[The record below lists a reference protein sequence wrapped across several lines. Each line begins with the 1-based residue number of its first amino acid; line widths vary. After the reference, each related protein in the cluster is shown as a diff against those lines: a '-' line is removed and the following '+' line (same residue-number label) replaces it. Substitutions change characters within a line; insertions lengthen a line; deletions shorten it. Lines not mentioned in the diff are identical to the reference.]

1 MWWWLSLAL
10 AVSSTGSALGG
21 QGDLDPTFGAAGVAR
36 IPLGGGGDSVG
47 GLALQPDGKIVV
59 AASAGSNSTVI
70 RLTGLGKLDV
80 TFAGGKVSSMDSP
93 PVGLVV
99 EGGAIRVGG
108 GDIVV
113 RNANVFL
120 RNYDEDGKV
129 GSRVDTSRTGPN
141 IHAIALARGGA
152 GRVLMLGQTDPYEAT
167 GAPRD
172 AVVVAFGSDA
182 LDGSFADNGV
192 LNSTRAVADDLARG
206 SGANVV
212 QIRRPS
218 FAVDQESIVLLV
230 EFFTNEFMLSRG
242 LKLLRYETIDALGNS
257 KGQLDGSFG
266 TGGIVDVDYFGPLEG
281 VVLAPQ
287 LYPGGKIITAGN
299 TYPDRQ
305 YPTYFPEQMWVARTH
320 ASGQPDPTFGSGGS
334 GFVFISYSRQV
345 SAFTASVN
353 VAPDGKIVLTGSRN
367 PDQTGPTFYLVRL
380 RADGT
385 LDPTFGGS
393 GVVEEPVTPFERT
406 PQIVV
411 QPNGDILAFGR
422 AASADPQKYDVAV
435 ARYVGNP
442 CGDGTIDTGEAC
454 DDGAVA
460 NGTPDSCCGV
470 TCSFTPRGTGCAGG
484 TCDGAG
490 VCVPPRCGDG
500 MVDPGEQCDAGAG
513 NGTPATCCT
522 AGCQFKP
529 PATACTGGTCN
540 AAGGCVPRGPAT
552 CGNGVVEDGE
562 QCDDGNTT
570 SGDCCSATCGIE
582 GASQVCRHSTNP
594 CVKDDHCDG
603 NAPICNV
610 GGFEPPG
617 ATVCALANSCTLDDY
632 CDGNGACVPGERVC
646 SADFRT
652 LNGST
657 GFAVACRSKT
667 AASCTINVR
676 IAGGVTLRAA
686 PPGAGEAAA
695 RRACPAEPP
704 PGAAADSLFRGAGA
718 PIKLRDDG
726 GKANDGL
733 RFGRKTTLK
742 LSKEGLRVHRCT
754 ELTIESTA
762 TITRD
767 DGTQLTLKEQLRLL
781 TKKARAR
788 R

>member
-1 MWWWLSLAL
+1 MASSVILDLSCY
-10 AVSSTGSALGG
+10 T
-21 QGDLDPTFGAAGVAR
+21 PY
-36 IPLGGGGDSVG
+36 
-47 GLALQPDGKIVV
+47 
-59 AASAGSNSTVI
+59 N
-70 RLTGLGKLDV
+70 
-80 TFAGGKVSSMDSP
+80 P
-93 PVGLVV
+93 PP
-99 EGGAIRVGG
+99 I
-108 GDIVV
+108 
-113 RNANVFL
+113 
-120 RNYDEDGKV
+120 
-129 GSRVDTSRTGPN
+129 
-141 IHAIALARGGA
+141 
-152 GRVLMLGQTDPYEAT
+152 
-167 GAPRD
+167 
-172 AVVVAFGSDA
+172 
-182 LDGSFADNGV
+182 
-192 LNSTRAVADDLARG
+192 
-206 SGANVV
+206 
-212 QIRRPS
+212 
-218 FAVDQESIVLLV
+218 
-230 EFFTNEFMLSRG
+230 
-242 LKLLRYETIDALGNS
+242 
-257 KGQLDGSFG
+257 
-266 TGGIVDVDYFGPLEG
+266 
-281 VVLAPQ
+281 LAPQ
-287 LYPGGKIITAGN
+287 LQGGRVITAV
-299 TYPDRQ
+299 TYTLFQNIGMCVLRWDQ
-305 YPTYFPEQMWVARTH
+305 
-320 ASGQPDPTFGSGGS
+320 SGGLDSTFGTAGVTRIDLGQESA
-334 GFVFISYSRQV
+334 V
-345 SAFTASVN
+345 SNSVN
-353 VAPDGKIVLTGSRN
+353 VAPDGKIVLTGSGS
-367 PDQTGPTFYLVRL
+367 PTQTGVPFYYLVRL
-380 RADGT
+380 LPDGM
-385 LDPTFGGS
+385 LDKTFGVN
-393 GVVEEPVTPFERT
+393 GVAAPSLEPFERT
-406 PQIVV
+406 PRIVI

-422 AASADPQKYDVAV
+422 APVDGSNPQRFDLAV

-442 CGDGTIDTGEAC
+442 CGDGTVDAGEAC
-454 DDGAVA
+454 DDGAAA
-460 NGTPDSCCGV
+460 NGTPDSCCSA
-470 TCSFTPRGTGCAGG
+470 TCGFKPAGTSCAQGR
-484 TCDGAG
+484 CDGAG

-500 MVDPGEQCDAGAG
+500 RVDAGEQCDAAAG

-617 ATVCALANSCTLDDY
+617 ATVCSLANSCTLDDY
-632 CDGNGACVPGERVC
+632 CDGNGACMPGERVC

-652 LNGST
+652 LKGST

-686 PPGAGEAAA
+686 PPGSGEAAA
-695 RRACPAEPP
+695 RGGCPAVT
-704 PGAAADSLFRGAGA
+704 PGAPAENLFRGAGA

-742 LSKEGLRVHRCT
+742 LSKEGLRLHRCT
-754 ELTIESTA
+754 ALTIESTA

-781 TKKARAR
+781 AKKARAR